1 MKVLGWEEEDTDQNH
16 LLVLNINQR

>member
-16 LLVLNINQR
+16 LLVLNIN